1 MVIQLI
7 IFGFLFPG
15 STISVPRVPIDKFEE
30 RSLKGDVI
38 HHALDDDS
46 VEEDMP
52 LTEET
57 FLELEAAI
65 LEDFKLENHLIAE
78 NGTELN
84 YHGRQKRSLVS
95 I

>member
-15 STISVPRVPIDKFEE
+15 NTGNTVSPRAPIDKFEE

-52 LTEET
+52 LTEQT

-65 LEDFKLENHLIAE
+65 LENHHISE
-78 NGTELN
+78 NGTDLS

>member
-15 STISVPRVPIDKFEE
+15 SSVSVPRVPIDKFEE

-65 LEDFKLENHLIAE
+65 LENHHISE
-78 NGTELN
+78 NGTDLS